1 MLSAAGGAMQTYF
14 EIVHRDTDHSSNGS
28 NHIVPIQWTT
38 ESGPDNTPQLSQDCA
53 TFGELNHVIDGM
65 IADLEALREK
75 AKKHF
80 ADLEL
85 R

>member
-1 MLSAAGGAMQTYF
+1 MQVYF
-14 EIVHRDTDHSSNGS
+14 ELCHRDTVHSSNGS
-28 NHIVPIQWTT
+28 NHIVPTQWTT
-38 ESGPDNTPQLSQDCA
+38 ESGPDNTPQLSQDCG
-53 TFGELNHVIDGM
+53 TFEELNHVIDDM
-65 IADLEALREK
+65 IADLEALRKE